1 MQLLFGDLSRVTADA
16 IVISANPEPI
26 CGEGVDEAI
35 FNAAGQKQLN
45 SVRKNI
51 GRISVGQAVYTRA
64 FSLQAK
70 YIIHTV
76 SPMWRGG
83 SNRERELLGECFYN
97 CLKLAEQLGC
107 KSIAFP
113 LIGTKSGRIPGKE
126 AIRIALGV
134 FEQYPSREL
143 DIRLVLYDEKSVE
156 TAKALYPDIEILNL
170 EDEIRRSGHP
180 VTEDDT
186 SAIWEPEEHN
196 LFCEKKNIRKYQSI
210 KGLEETARKVGDNGR
225 RSEVQSLDIPYIMA
239 SEEIER
245 GWEEIGSH
253 PEEKSYFY
261 YFIAATLTLLFMLLL
276 PVIRVLPFIYSF
288 DRNSWNFSRTLIC
301 IFFILLIINAV
312 FESVSRTLNKGNKKT
327 RARAELIS
335 IKNSNTAMSQ
345 IVYRELK
352 IGRHPFED
360 PNTYNFRVC
369 VNYLSELS
377 GDSDEKIINSF
388 QDSLIAGLKEL
399 AIRQTGIMK
408 KSQETELQY
417 CGRCISSLRQLYEYE
432 DDDVFL
438 LVAAYLKRPDLCK
451 KVKQADMESQSIH
464 FSSDWEQLSKRYK
477 CKVKKGVLETKG
489 EFRAKPDSE
498 EKLEYKRLERVF
510 YELIVKYIQL
520 RENSISSEPE
530 KIRSDYYKVRNY
542 ILANRI
548 DWLYRMT
555 PPAFLGMPYEVLC
568 TQYKQ
573 IFSVIQLKF
582 YAMLESAGMLKD
594 FQNFYDL
601 NIRNHDVYIGR
612 LLFHIIYYLQCE
624 RNASRW
630 EKKPLDKVLQEYFR

>member
-83 SNRERELLGECFYN
+83 SNKERELLGECFYN

-126 AIRIALGV
+126 AIQIALGV

-143 DIRLVLYDEKSVE
+143 DIRLVLYDEKFVE

-186 SAIWEPEEHN
+186 SAIWEPEEEI
-196 LFCEKKNIRKYQSI
+196 LFCEKKNIRKYQAI

-225 RSEVQSLDIPYIMA
+225 RSEAQSLDIPYIMA
-239 SEEIER
+239 LEEIER

-253 PEEKSYFY
+253 PEEMPYFFLFLLGISILFPMLSPLISMIY
-261 YFIAATLTLLFMLLL
+261 GYDRDTWIFIMA
-276 PVIRVLPFIYSF
+276 P
-288 DRNSWNFSRTLIC
+288 IC
-301 IFFILLIINAV
+301 IFFILWIIYAV
-312 FESVSRTLNKGNKKT
+312 FDSVSRTLNKGNKKT

-352 IGRHPFED
+352 IGRHPFEN

-399 AIRQTGIMK
+399 AIRQLGIMK
-408 KSQETELQY
+408 NSQETELQY
-417 CGRCISSLRQLYEYE
+417 CGRCISSLRQLYGYE

-464 FSSDWEQLSKRYK
+464 FSSDWEQLSERYK
-477 CKVKKGVLETKG
+477 REIKKGVFETEG
-489 EFRAKPDSE
+489 EFSARRDSE
-498 EKLEYKRLERVF
+498 KKLEYKRLERVF
-510 YELIVKYIQL
+510 YELIIKYIQL
-520 RENSISSEPE
+520 RANSISSEPE
-530 KIRSDYYKVRNY
+530 MIRSDYYKVRNY
-542 ILANRI
+542 ILDNRT

-555 PPAFLGMPYEVLC
+555 PPAFLGIPYEVLY

-582 YAMLESAGMLKD
+582 YAMLESAGMLED

>member
-83 SNRERELLGECFYN
+83 SNKERELLGECFYN

-126 AIRIALGV
+126 AIQIALGV

-143 DIRLVLYDEKSVE
+143 DIRLVLYDEKFVE

-186 SAIWEPEEHN
+186 SAIWEPEEEI
-196 LFCEKKNIRKYQSI
+196 LFCEKKNIRKYQAL

-225 RSEVQSLDIPYIMA
+225 RSEAQSLDIPYIMA
-239 SEEIER
+239 LEEIER

-253 PEEKSYFY
+253 PEEMPYFFLFLLGISILFPMLSPLISMIY
-261 YFIAATLTLLFMLLL
+261 GYDRDTWIFIMA
-276 PVIRVLPFIYSF
+276 P
-288 DRNSWNFSRTLIC
+288 IC
-301 IFFILLIINAV
+301 IFFILWIIYAV
-312 FESVSRTLNKGNKKT
+312 FDSVSRPLNKGNKKT
-327 RARAELIS
+327 RTRAELIS

-352 IGRHPFED
+352 IGRHPFEN

-377 GDSDEKIINSF
+377 GDSNEKIINSF

-399 AIRQTGIMK
+399 AIRQLGIMK

-417 CGRCISSLRQLYEYE
+417 CGRCISSLRQLYGYE

-520 RENSISSEPE
+520 RANSISSEPE
-530 KIRSDYYKVRNY
+530 MIRSDYYKVRNY
-542 ILANRI
+542 ILDNRT

-555 PPAFLGMPYEVLC
+555 PPAFLGIPYEVLY

-601 NIRNHDVYIGR
+601 NIRNQDVYIGR

>member
-83 SNRERELLGECFYN
+83 SNKERELLGECFYN

-126 AIRIALGV
+126 AIQIALGV

-143 DIRLVLYDEKSVE
+143 DIRLVLYDEKFVE
-156 TAKALYPDIEILNL
+156 TAKAMYPDIEILNL

-180 VTEDDT
+180 VTKDDT

-225 RSEVQSLDIPYIMA
+225 RSEAQSLDIPYIMA
-239 SEEIER
+239 LEEIER

-253 PEEKSYFY
+253 PEEMPYFFLFLLGISILFPMLSPLISMIY
-261 YFIAATLTLLFMLLL
+261 GYDRDTWIFIMA
-276 PVIRVLPFIYSF
+276 P
-288 DRNSWNFSRTLIC
+288 IC
-301 IFFILLIINAV
+301 IFFILWIIYAV
-312 FESVSRTLNKGNKKT
+312 FDSVSRTLNKGNKKT

-451 KVKQADMESQSIH
+451 KVKQVVMESQSIH
-464 FSSDWEQLSKRYK
+464 FSSDWEQLSERYK
-477 CKVKKGVLETKG
+477 REVKKGVFETKG
-489 EFRAKPDSE
+489 EFSARQDSE
-498 EKLEYKRLERVF
+498 KKLEYKRLERIF
-510 YELIVKYIQL
+510 YELIIKYIQL
-520 RENSISSEPE
+520 RANSISSEPE
-530 KIRSDYYKVRNY
+530 MIRSDYYKVRNY
-542 ILANRI
+542 ILDNRT

-555 PPAFLGMPYEVLC
+555 PPAFLGIPYEVLY

-582 YAMLESAGMLKD
+582 YAMLESAGMLED

-601 NIRNHDVYIGR
+601 NIGNHDVYIGR

>member
-134 FEQYPSREL
+134 FEQYPSRKL

-225 RSEVQSLDIPYIMA
+225 RSEAGSLDIPYIMA

-253 PEEKSYFY
+253 PEEMPYFFLFLLGISILFPMLSPLISMIY
-261 YFIAATLTLLFMLLL
+261 GYDRDTWIFIMAPM
-276 PVIRVLPFIYSF
+276 
-288 DRNSWNFSRTLIC
+288 C
-301 IFFILLIINAV
+301 ILFILWIICLV
-312 FESVSRTLNKGNKKT
+312 FDSVSGTLKKGNKRK

-352 IGRHPFED
+352 IGRHPFEN

-399 AIRQTGIMK
+399 AIRQLGIMK

-417 CGRCISSLRQLYEYE
+417 CGRCISSLRQLYGYE
-432 DDDVFL
+432 DDDVFFFL
-438 LVAAYLKRPDLCK
+438 
-451 KVKQADMESQSIH
+451 
-464 FSSDWEQLSKRYK
+464 SDWEQLSERYK
-477 CKVKKGVLETKG
+477 REIKKGVFETEG
-489 EFRAKPDSE
+489 EFSARRDSE
-498 EKLEYKRLERVF
+498 KKLEYKRLERVF
-510 YELIVKYIQL
+510 YELIIKYIQL
-520 RENSISSEPE
+520 RANSISSEPE
-530 KIRSDYYKVRNY
+530 MIRSDYYKVRNY
-542 ILANRI
+542 ILDNRT

-555 PPAFLGMPYEVLC
+555 PPAFLGIPYEVLY

-582 YAMLESAGMLKD
+582 YAMLESAGMLED
-594 FQNFYDL
+594 FRNFYDL
-601 NIRNHDVYIGR
+601 NIGNRDVYSGR
-612 LLFHIIYYLQCE
+612 LLFHLIYYLQCE

-630 EKKPLDKVLQEYFR
+630 EKKPLDKMLQEYFR

>member
-83 SNRERELLGECFYN
+83 SNKERELLGECFYN

-126 AIRIALGV
+126 AIQIALGV

-143 DIRLVLYDEKSVE
+143 DIRLVLYDEKFVE
-156 TAKALYPDIEILNL
+156 TAKAMYPDIEILNL

-180 VTEDDT
+180 VTKDDT
-186 SAIWEPEEHN
+186 SAIWEPEEEI
-196 LFCEKKNIRKYQSI
+196 LFCEKKNIRKYQAI

-225 RSEVQSLDIPYIMA
+225 RSEAQSLDIPYIMA
-239 SEEIER
+239 LEEIER

-253 PEEKSYFY
+253 PEEMPYFFLFLLGISILFPMLSPLISMIY
-261 YFIAATLTLLFMLLL
+261 GYDRDTWIFIMA
-276 PVIRVLPFIYSF
+276 P
-288 DRNSWNFSRTLIC
+288 IC
-301 IFFILLIINAV
+301 IFFILWIIYAV
-312 FESVSRTLNKGNKKT
+312 FDSVSRTLNKGNKKT

-352 IGRHPFED
+352 IGRHPFEN

-451 KVKQADMESQSIH
+451 KVKQAVMESQSIH
-464 FSSDWEQLSKRYK
+464 FSSDWEQLSERYK
-477 CKVKKGVLETKG
+477 REVKKGVFETKG
-489 EFRAKPDSE
+489 EFSARQDSE
-498 EKLEYKRLERVF
+498 KKLEYKRLERIF
-510 YELIVKYIQL
+510 YELIIKYIQL
-520 RENSISSEPE
+520 RANSISSEPE
-530 KIRSDYYKVRNY
+530 MIRSDYYKVRNY
-542 ILANRI
+542 ILDNRT

-555 PPAFLGMPYEVLC
+555 PPAFLGIPYEVLY

>member
-35 FNAAGQKQLN
+35 FKAAGQKQLN

-83 SNRERELLGECFYN
+83 SNKERELLGECFYN

-126 AIRIALGV
+126 AIQIALGV

-186 SAIWEPEEHN
+186 SAIWEPEEEI
-196 LFCEKKNIRKYQSI
+196 LFCEKKNIRKYQAI

-225 RSEVQSLDIPYIMA
+225 RSEAQSLDIPYIMA
-239 SEEIER
+239 LEEIER

-253 PEEKSYFY
+253 PEEMPYFFLFLLGISILFPMLSPLISMIY
-261 YFIAATLTLLFMLLL
+261 GYDRDTWIFIMA
-276 PVIRVLPFIYSF
+276 P
-288 DRNSWNFSRTLIC
+288 IC
-301 IFFILLIINAV
+301 IFFILWIIYAV
-312 FESVSRTLNKGNKKT
+312 FDSVSRTLNKGNKKT

-451 KVKQADMESQSIH
+451 KVKQAVMESQSIH
-464 FSSDWEQLSKRYK
+464 FSSDWEQLSERYK
-477 CKVKKGVLETKG
+477 REIKKGVFETEG
-489 EFRAKPDSE
+489 EFSARRDSE
-498 EKLEYKRLERVF
+498 KKLEYKRLERVF

-530 KIRSDYYKVRNY
+530 MIRSDYYKVRNY
-542 ILANRI
+542 ILDNRT

-555 PPAFLGMPYEVLC
+555 PPAFLGIPYEVLY

-582 YAMLESAGMLKD
+582 YAMLESAGMLED

>member
-180 VTEDDT
+180 VTKDDT
-186 SAIWEPEEHN
+186 SAIWEPEEEI
-196 LFCEKKNIRKYQSI
+196 LFCEKKNIRKYQAI

-225 RSEVQSLDIPYIMA
+225 RSEAQSLDIPYIMA
-239 SEEIER
+239 LEEIER

-253 PEEKSYFY
+253 PEEMPYFFLFLLGISILFPMLSPLISMIY
-261 YFIAATLTLLFMLLL
+261 GYDRDTWIFIMA
-276 PVIRVLPFIYSF
+276 P
-288 DRNSWNFSRTLIC
+288 IC
-301 IFFILLIINAV
+301 IFFILWIIYAV
-312 FESVSRTLNKGNKKT
+312 FDSVSRTLKKEKKKT
-327 RARAELIS
+327 RARAELI
-335 IKNSNTAMSQ
+335 SNTAMSQ

-451 KVKQADMESQSIH
+451 KVKQAVMESQSIH
-464 FSSDWEQLSKRYK
+464 FSSDWEQLSERYK
-477 CKVKKGVLETKG
+477 REVKKGVFETKG
-489 EFRAKPDSE
+489 EFSARRDSE
-498 EKLEYKRLERVF
+498 KKLEYKRLERVF

-520 RENSISSEPE
+520 RANSISSEPE

-542 ILANRI
+542 ILANRT

>member
-1 MQLLFGDLSRVTADA
+1 
-16 IVISANPEPI
+16 
-26 CGEGVDEAI
+26 
-35 FNAAGQKQLN
+35 
-45 SVRKNI
+45 
-51 GRISVGQAVYTRA
+51 
-64 FSLQAK
+64 
-70 YIIHTV
+70 
-76 SPMWRGG
+76 
-83 SNRERELLGECFYN
+83 
-97 CLKLAEQLGC
+97 
-107 KSIAFP
+107 
-113 LIGTKSGRIPGKE
+113 
-126 AIRIALGV
+126 
-134 FEQYPSREL
+134 
-143 DIRLVLYDEKSVE
+143 
-156 TAKALYPDIEILNL
+156 
-170 EDEIRRSGHP
+170 
-180 VTEDDT
+180 
-186 SAIWEPEEHN
+186 
-196 LFCEKKNIRKYQSI
+196 
-210 KGLEETARKVGDNGR
+210 
-225 RSEVQSLDIPYIMA
+225 MA
-239 SEEIER
+239 
-245 GWEEIGSH
+245 
-253 PEEKSYFY
+253 P
-261 YFIAATLTLLFMLLL
+261 
-276 PVIRVLPFIYSF
+276 
-288 DRNSWNFSRTLIC
+288 IC
-301 IFFILLIINAV
+301 IFFILWIIYAV
-312 FESVSRTLNKGNKKT
+312 FDSVSRTLNKGNKKT

-451 KVKQADMESQSIH
+451 KVKQAVMESQSIH

-548 DWLYRMT
+548 NWLYRMT

>member
-35 FNAAGQKQLN
+35 FKAAGQKQLN

-83 SNRERELLGECFYN
+83 SNKERELLGECFYN

-126 AIRIALGV
+126 AIQIALGV

-143 DIRLVLYDEKSVE
+143 DIRLVLYDEKFVE
-156 TAKALYPDIEILNL
+156 TAKAMYPDIEILNL

-196 LFCEKKNIRKYQSI
+196 LFCEKKNIRNYQSI

-225 RSEVQSLDIPYIMA
+225 RSEAQSLDIPYIMA
-239 SEEIER
+239 LEEIER

-253 PEEKSYFY
+253 PEEMPYFFLFLLGISILFPMLSPLISMIY
-261 YFIAATLTLLFMLLL
+261 GYDRDTWIFIMA
-276 PVIRVLPFIYSF
+276 P
-288 DRNSWNFSRTLIC
+288 IC
-301 IFFILLIINAV
+301 IFFILWIIYAV
-312 FESVSRTLNKGNKKT
+312 FDSVSRTLNKGNKKT

-451 KVKQADMESQSIH
+451 KVKQAVMESQSIH

-542 ILANRI
+542 ILDNRT

-555 PPAFLGMPYEVLC
+555 PPAFLGIPYEVLY

>member
-83 SNRERELLGECFYN
+83 SNKERELLGECFYN

-126 AIRIALGV
+126 AIQIALGV

-143 DIRLVLYDEKSVE
+143 DIRLVLYDEKFVE
-156 TAKALYPDIEILNL
+156 TAKAMYPDIEILNL

-180 VTEDDT
+180 VTKDDT
-186 SAIWEPEEHN
+186 SAIWEPEEEI
-196 LFCEKKNIRKYQSI
+196 LFCEKKNIRKYQAI

-225 RSEVQSLDIPYIMA
+225 RSEAQSLDIPYIMA
-239 SEEIER
+239 LEEIER

-253 PEEKSYFY
+253 PEEMPYFFLFLLGISILFPMLSPLISMIY
-261 YFIAATLTLLFMLLL
+261 GYDRDTWIFIMA
-276 PVIRVLPFIYSF
+276 P
-288 DRNSWNFSRTLIC
+288 IC
-301 IFFILLIINAV
+301 IFFILWIIYAV
-312 FESVSRTLNKGNKKT
+312 FDSVSRTLNKGNKKT

-399 AIRQTGIMK
+399 AIRQLGIMK
-408 KSQETELQY
+408 NSQETELQY
-417 CGRCISSLRQLYEYE
+417 CGRCISSLRQLYGYE

-520 RENSISSEPE
+520 RANSISSEPE
-530 KIRSDYYKVRNY
+530 MIRSDYYKVRNY
-542 ILANRI
+542 ILANRT

-555 PPAFLGMPYEVLC
+555 PSAFLGMPYEVLC

>member
-83 SNRERELLGECFYN
+83 SNKERELLGECFYN

-126 AIRIALGV
+126 AIQTALGV

-143 DIRLVLYDEKSVE
+143 DIRLVLYDEKFVE
-156 TAKALYPDIEILNL
+156 TAKAMYPDIEILNL
-170 EDEIRRSGHP
+170 EDEIRRSGHS
-180 VTEDDT
+180 VTKDDT
-186 SAIWEPEEHN
+186 SAIWEPEEEI
-196 LFCEKKNIRKYQSI
+196 LFCEKKNIRKYQAI

-225 RSEVQSLDIPYIMA
+225 RSEAGALDIPYIMA

-245 GWEEIGSH
+245 GWEEIGAH
-253 PEEKSYFY
+253 PEEKPYFFLFLLGISSLFSMLSPLISMIY
-261 YFIAATLTLLFMLLL
+261 GYDRDTWIFIMV
-276 PVIRVLPFIYSF
+276 P
-288 DRNSWNFSRTLIC
+288 IC
-301 IFFILLIINAV
+301 IVFILWIIYLV
-312 FESVSRTLNKGNKKT
+312 FYSVSGTLKKGNKRK

-352 IGRHPFED
+352 IGRHPFEN

-388 QDSLIAGLKEL
+388 QESLIAGLKEL
-399 AIRQTGIMK
+399 AIRQLGIMK

-451 KVKQADMESQSIH
+451 KMKQVVMESQSIH

-477 CKVKKGVLETKG
+477 REVKKGVFETKG
-489 EFRAKPDSE
+489 EFSARQDSE
-498 EKLEYKRLERVF
+498 KKLEYKRLERIF
-510 YELIVKYIQL
+510 YELIIKYIQL
-520 RENSISSEPE
+520 RANSISSEPE
-530 KIRSDYYKVRNY
+530 MIRSDYYKVRNY
-542 ILANRI
+542 ILDNRT

-555 PPAFLGMPYEVLC
+555 PPAFLGIPYEVLY

-582 YAMLESAGMLKD
+582 YAMLESAGMLED

-601 NIRNHDVYIGR
+601 NIGNYDVYIGR

-630 EKKPLDKVLQEYFR
+630 EKKPLDKMLQEYFR

>member
-134 FEQYPSREL
+134 FEQYPSRKL

-225 RSEVQSLDIPYIMA
+225 RSEAQSLDIPYIMA
-239 SEEIER
+239 LEEIER

-253 PEEKSYFY
+253 PEEMPYFFLFLLGISILFPMLSPLISMIY
-261 YFIAATLTLLFMLLL
+261 GYDRDTWIFIMAPM
-276 PVIRVLPFIYSF
+276 
-288 DRNSWNFSRTLIC
+288 C
-301 IFFILLIINAV
+301 ILFILWIICLV
-312 FESVSRTLNKGNKKT
+312 FDSVSGTLKKGNKRK

-352 IGRHPFED
+352 IGRHPFEN

-377 GDSDEKIINSF
+377 GDSNEKIINSF

-451 KVKQADMESQSIH
+451 KVKQAVMESQSIH
-464 FSSDWEQLSKRYK
+464 FLSDWEQLSERYK
-477 CKVKKGVLETKG
+477 REIKKGVFETEG
-489 EFRAKPDSE
+489 EFSARRDSE
-498 EKLEYKRLERVF
+498 KKLEYKRLERVF
-510 YELIVKYIQL
+510 YELIIKYIQL
-520 RENSISSEPE
+520 RANSISSEPE
-530 KIRSDYYKVRNY
+530 MIRSDYYKVRNY
-542 ILANRI
+542 ILDNRT

-555 PPAFLGMPYEVLC
+555 PPAFLGIPYEVLY

-582 YAMLESAGMLKD
+582 YAMLESAGMLED
-594 FQNFYDL
+594 FRNFYDL
-601 NIRNHDVYIGR
+601 NIGNRDVYSGR
-612 LLFHIIYYLQCE
+612 LLFHLIYYLQCE

-630 EKKPLDKVLQEYFR
+630 ASGWEKKPLDKMLQEYFR

>member
-83 SNRERELLGECFYN
+83 SNKERELLGECFYN

-126 AIRIALGV
+126 AIQIALGV

-143 DIRLVLYDEKSVE
+143 DIRLVLYDEKFVE

-186 SAIWEPEEHN
+186 SAIWEPEEEI
-196 LFCEKKNIRKYQSI
+196 LFCEKKNIRKYQAL

-225 RSEVQSLDIPYIMA
+225 RSEAQSLDIPYIMA
-239 SEEIER
+239 SEEIDR
-245 GWEEIGSH
+245 DWEEIGAH
-253 PEEKSYFY
+253 PEEMPYFVL
-261 YFIAATLTLLFMLLL
+261 FLLGISSLFPMLLPL
-276 PVIRVLPFIYSF
+276 IGLIYGYDRDSWIFIMAP
-288 DRNSWNFSRTLIC
+288 IC
-301 IFFILLIINAV
+301 IFFILLIICLV
-312 FESVSRTLNKGNKKT
+312 FDSVSRTLKKGNKRK

-352 IGRHPFED
+352 IGRHPFEN

-377 GDSDEKIINSF
+377 GDSNEKIINSF

-399 AIRQTGIMK
+399 AIRQLGIMK

-417 CGRCISSLRQLYEYE
+417 CGRCISSLRQLYGYE

-464 FSSDWEQLSKRYK
+464 FSSDWEQLSERYK
-477 CKVKKGVLETKG
+477 REIKKGVFETEG
-489 EFRAKPDSE
+489 EFSARRDSE
-498 EKLEYKRLERVF
+498 KKLEYKRLERVF

-520 RENSISSEPE
+520 RANSISSEPE
-530 KIRSDYYKVRNY
+530 MIRSDYYKVRNY
-542 ILANRI
+542 ILDNRT

-555 PPAFLGMPYEVLC
+555 PPAFLGIPYEVLY

-582 YAMLESAGMLKD
+582 YAMLESAGMLED

>member
-83 SNRERELLGECFYN
+83 SNKERELLGECFYN

-126 AIRIALGV
+126 AIQIALGV

-143 DIRLVLYDEKSVE
+143 DIRLVLYDEKFVE
-156 TAKALYPDIEILNL
+156 TAKAMYPDIEILNL

-180 VTEDDT
+180 VTKDDT
-186 SAIWEPEEHN
+186 SAIWEPEEEI
-196 LFCEKKNIRKYQSI
+196 LFCEKKNIRKYQAI

-225 RSEVQSLDIPYIMA
+225 RSEAQSLDIPYIMA
-239 SEEIER
+239 LEEIER

-253 PEEKSYFY
+253 PEEMPYFFLFLLGISILFPMLSPLISMIY
-261 YFIAATLTLLFMLLL
+261 GYDRDTWIFIMA
-276 PVIRVLPFIYSF
+276 P
-288 DRNSWNFSRTLIC
+288 IC
-301 IFFILLIINAV
+301 IFFILLIICLV
-312 FESVSRTLNKGNKKT
+312 FDSVSRTLKKGNKRK

-352 IGRHPFED
+352 IGRHPFEN

-377 GDSDEKIINSF
+377 GDSNEKIINSF

-399 AIRQTGIMK
+399 AIRQLGIMK

-417 CGRCISSLRQLYEYE
+417 CGRCISSLRQLYGYE

-464 FSSDWEQLSKRYK
+464 FSSDWEQLSERYK
-477 CKVKKGVLETKG
+477 REIKKGVFETEG
-489 EFRAKPDSE
+489 EFSARRDSE
-498 EKLEYKRLERVF
+498 KKLEYKRLERVF

-520 RENSISSEPE
+520 RANSISSEPE
-530 KIRSDYYKVRNY
+530 MIRSDYYKVRNY
-542 ILANRI
+542 ILDNRT

-555 PPAFLGMPYEVLC
+555 PPAFLGIPYEVLY

>member
-83 SNRERELLGECFYN
+83 SNKERELLGECFYN

-143 DIRLVLYDEKSVE
+143 DIRLVLYDEKFVE
-156 TAKALYPDIEILNL
+156 TAKAMYPDIEILNL

-186 SAIWEPEEHN
+186 SAIWEPEEEI
-196 LFCEKKNIRKYQSI
+196 LFCEKKNIRKYQAI

-225 RSEVQSLDIPYIMA
+225 RSEAQSLDIPYIMA
-239 SEEIER
+239 LEEIER

-253 PEEKSYFY
+253 PEEMPYFFLFLLGISILFPMLSPLISMIY
-261 YFIAATLTLLFMLLL
+261 GYDRDTWIFIMA
-276 PVIRVLPFIYSF
+276 P
-288 DRNSWNFSRTLIC
+288 IC
-301 IFFILLIINAV
+301 IFFILWIIYAV
-312 FESVSRTLNKGNKKT
+312 FDSVSRTLNKGNKKT

-352 IGRHPFED
+352 IGRHPFEN

-399 AIRQTGIMK
+399 AIRQLGIMK

-417 CGRCISSLRQLYEYE
+417 CGRCISSLRQLYGYE

-520 RENSISSEPE
+520 RANSISSEPE
-530 KIRSDYYKVRNY
+530 MIRSDYYKVRNY
-542 ILANRI
+542 ILANRT

-555 PPAFLGMPYEVLC
+555 PPAFLGIPYEVLY

>member
-186 SAIWEPEEHN
+186 SAIWEPEEEI
-196 LFCEKKNIRKYQSI
+196 LFCEKKNIRKYQAI

-225 RSEVQSLDIPYIMA
+225 RSEAQSLDIPYIMA
-239 SEEIER
+239 LEEIER

-253 PEEKSYFY
+253 PEEMPYFFLFLLVISILFPMLSPLISMIY
-261 YFIAATLTLLFMLLL
+261 GYDRDTWIFIMA
-276 PVIRVLPFIYSF
+276 P
-288 DRNSWNFSRTLIC
+288 IC
-301 IFFILLIINAV
+301 IFFILWIIYAV
-312 FESVSRTLNKGNKKT
+312 FDSVSRTLNKGNKKT

-451 KVKQADMESQSIH
+451 KVKQAVMESQSIH

-477 CKVKKGVLETKG
+477 REVKKGVFETKG
-489 EFRAKPDSE
+489 EFSARQDSE
-498 EKLEYKRLERVF
+498 KKLEYKRLERIF
-510 YELIVKYIQL
+510 YELIIKYIQL
-520 RENSISSEPE
+520 RANSISSEPE
-530 KIRSDYYKVRNY
+530 MIRSDYYKVRNY

>member
-83 SNRERELLGECFYN
+83 SNKERELLGECFYN

-143 DIRLVLYDEKSVE
+143 DIRLVLYDEKFVE
-156 TAKALYPDIEILNL
+156 TAKAMYPDIEILNL

-225 RSEVQSLDIPYIMA
+225 RSEAQSLDIPYIMA
-239 SEEIER
+239 LEEIER

-253 PEEKSYFY
+253 PEEMPYFFLFLLGISILFPMLSPLISMIY
-261 YFIAATLTLLFMLLL
+261 GYDRDTWIFIMA
-276 PVIRVLPFIYSF
+276 P
-288 DRNSWNFSRTLIC
+288 IC
-301 IFFILLIINAV
+301 IFFILWIIYAV
-312 FESVSRTLNKGNKKT
+312 FDSVSRTLNKGNKKT

-451 KVKQADMESQSIH
+451 KVKQAVMESQSIH
-464 FSSDWEQLSKRYK
+464 FSSDWEQLSERYK
-477 CKVKKGVLETKG
+477 REVKKGVFETKG
-489 EFRAKPDSE
+489 EFSARQDSE
-498 EKLEYKRLERVF
+498 KKLEYKRLERIF
-510 YELIVKYIQL
+510 YELIIKYIQL
-520 RENSISSEPE
+520 RANSISSEPE
-530 KIRSDYYKVRNY
+530 MIRSDYYKVRNN
-542 ILANRI
+542 ILANRT

-555 PPAFLGMPYEVLC
+555 PSAFLGMPYEVLC

>member
-83 SNRERELLGECFYN
+83 SNKERELLGECFYN

-113 LIGTKSGRIPGKE
+113 LIGTRSGRIPGKE

-143 DIRLVLYDEKSVE
+143 DIRLVLYDEKFVE
-156 TAKALYPDIEILNL
+156 TAKAMYPDIEILNL

-180 VTEDDT
+180 VTKDDT
-186 SAIWEPEEHN
+186 SVIWEPEEEI
-196 LFCEKKNIRKYQSI
+196 LFCEKKNIRKYQAI

-225 RSEVQSLDIPYIMA
+225 RSEAQSLDIPYIMA
-239 SEEIER
+239 LEEIER

-253 PEEKSYFY
+253 PEEMPYFFLFLLGISILFPMLSPLISMIY
-261 YFIAATLTLLFMLLL
+261 GYDRDTWIFIMA
-276 PVIRVLPFIYSF
+276 P
-288 DRNSWNFSRTLIC
+288 IC
-301 IFFILLIINAV
+301 IFFILWIIYAV
-312 FESVSRTLNKGNKKT
+312 FDSVSRTLNKGNKKT

-399 AIRQTGIMK
+399 AIRQLGIMK

-451 KVKQADMESQSIH
+451 KVKQAVMESQSIH

-477 CKVKKGVLETKG
+477 REVKKGVFETKG
-489 EFRAKPDSE
+489 EFSARQDSE
-498 EKLEYKRLERVF
+498 KKLEYKRLERIF
-510 YELIVKYIQL
+510 YELIIKYIQL
-520 RENSISSEPE
+520 RANSISSEPE
-530 KIRSDYYKVRNY
+530 MIRSDYYKVRNY
-542 ILANRI
+542 ILDNRT

-555 PPAFLGMPYEVLC
+555 PPAFLGIPYEVLY

-582 YAMLESAGMLKD
+582 YAMLESAGMLED

-601 NIRNHDVYIGR
+601 NIGNHDVYIGR

>member
-1 MQLLFGDLSRVTADA
+1 MQLLYGDLCRVTADA

-83 SNRERELLGECFYN
+83 SNKERELLGECFYN

-126 AIRIALGV
+126 AIQIALGV

-143 DIRLVLYDEKSVE
+143 DIRLVLYDEKFVE
-156 TAKALYPDIEILNL
+156 TAKAMYPDIEILNL

-180 VTEDDT
+180 VTKDDT
-186 SAIWEPEEHN
+186 SAIWEPEEEI
-196 LFCEKKNIRKYQSI
+196 LFCEKKNIRKYQAI

-225 RSEVQSLDIPYIMA
+225 RSEAQSLDIPYIMA
-239 SEEIER
+239 LEEIER

-253 PEEKSYFY
+253 PEEMPYFFLFFLGISILFPMLSPLISMIY
-261 YFIAATLTLLFMLLL
+261 GYDRDTWIFIMA
-276 PVIRVLPFIYSF
+276 P
-288 DRNSWNFSRTLIC
+288 IC
-301 IFFILLIINAV
+301 IFFILWIIYAV
-312 FESVSRTLNKGNKKT
+312 FDSVSRTLNKGNKKT
-327 RARAELIS
+327 RTRAELIS

-451 KVKQADMESQSIH
+451 KVKQAVMESQSIH
-464 FSSDWEQLSKRYK
+464 FSSDWEQLSERYK
-477 CKVKKGVLETKG
+477 REVKKGVFETKG
-489 EFRAKPDSE
+489 EFSARRDSE
-498 EKLEYKRLERVF
+498 KKLEYKRLERVF
-510 YELIVKYIQL
+510 YELIIKYIQL
-520 RENSISSEPE
+520 RANSISSEPE
-530 KIRSDYYKVRNY
+530 MIRSDYYKVRNY
-542 ILANRI
+542 ILANRT

-555 PPAFLGMPYEVLC
+555 PPAFLGIPYEVLY

-582 YAMLESAGMLKD
+582 YAMLESAGMLED

>member
-83 SNRERELLGECFYN
+83 SNKERELLGECFYN

-126 AIRIALGV
+126 AIQIALGV

-186 SAIWEPEEHN
+186 SAIWEPEEEI
-196 LFCEKKNIRKYQSI
+196 LFCEKKNIRKYQAI

-225 RSEVQSLDIPYIMA
+225 RSEAQSLDIPYIMA
-239 SEEIER
+239 LEEIER

-253 PEEKSYFY
+253 PEEMPYFFLFLLGISILFPMLSPLISMIY
-261 YFIAATLTLLFMLLL
+261 GYDRDTWIFIMA
-276 PVIRVLPFIYSF
+276 P
-288 DRNSWNFSRTLIC
+288 IC
-301 IFFILLIINAV
+301 IFFILWIIYAV
-312 FESVSRTLNKGNKKT
+312 FDSVSRTLNKGNKKT

-399 AIRQTGIMK
+399 AIRQLGIMK
-408 KSQETELQY
+408 NSQETELQY
-417 CGRCISSLRQLYEYE
+417 CGRCISSLRQLYGYE

-451 KVKQADMESQSIH
+451 KVKQAVMESQSIH
-464 FSSDWEQLSKRYK
+464 FSSDWEQLSERYK
-477 CKVKKGVLETKG
+477 REVKKGVFETKG
-489 EFRAKPDSE
+489 EFSARQDSE
-498 EKLEYKRLERVF
+498 KKLEYKRLERIF
-510 YELIVKYIQL
+510 YELIIKYIQL
-520 RENSISSEPE
+520 RANSISSEPE
-530 KIRSDYYKVRNY
+530 MIRSDYYKVRNY
-542 ILANRI
+542 ILDNRT

-555 PPAFLGMPYEVLC
+555 PPAFLGIPYEVLY

-582 YAMLESAGMLKD
+582 YAMLESAGMLED
-594 FQNFYDL
+594 FRNFYDL
-601 NIRNHDVYIGR
+601 NIGNRDVYSGR
-612 LLFHIIYYLQCE
+612 LLFHLIYYLQCE

>member
-83 SNRERELLGECFYN
+83 SNKERELLGECFYN

-143 DIRLVLYDEKSVE
+143 DIRLVLYDEKFVE

-186 SAIWEPEEHN
+186 SAIWEPEEEI
-196 LFCEKKNIRKYQSI
+196 LFCEKKNIRKYQAI

-225 RSEVQSLDIPYIMA
+225 RSEAQSLDIPYIMA
-239 SEEIER
+239 LEEIER

-253 PEEKSYFY
+253 PEEMPYFFLFLLGISILFPMLSPLISMIY
-261 YFIAATLTLLFMLLL
+261 GYDRDTWIFIMA
-276 PVIRVLPFIYSF
+276 P
-288 DRNSWNFSRTLIC
+288 IC
-301 IFFILLIINAV
+301 IFFILWIIYAV
-312 FESVSRTLNKGNKKT
+312 FDSVSRTLNKGNKKT

-451 KVKQADMESQSIH
+451 KVKQAVMESQSIH

-498 EKLEYKRLERVF
+498 EKLEYKRLERIF
-510 YELIVKYIQL
+510 YELIIKYIQL
-520 RENSISSEPE
+520 RANSISSEPE
-530 KIRSDYYKVRNY
+530 MIRSDYYKVRNY
-542 ILANRI
+542 ILDNRT

-555 PPAFLGMPYEVLC
+555 PPAFLGIPYEVLC

-612 LLFHIIYYLQCE
+612 LLFHIIYYL
-624 RNASRW
+624 N
-630 EKKPLDKVLQEYFR
+630 P

>member
-1 MQLLFGDLSRVTADA
+1 MQLLYGDLCRVTADA

-83 SNRERELLGECFYN
+83 SNKERELLGECFYN

-126 AIRIALGV
+126 AIQIALGV

-143 DIRLVLYDEKSVE
+143 DIRLVLYDEKFVE
-156 TAKALYPDIEILNL
+156 TAKAMYPDIEILNL

-180 VTEDDT
+180 VTKDDT
-186 SAIWEPEEHN
+186 SAIWEPEEEI
-196 LFCEKKNIRKYQSI
+196 LFCEKKNIRKYQAI

-253 PEEKSYFY
+253 PEEMPYFFLFLLGISILFPMLSPLISMIY
-261 YFIAATLTLLFMLLL
+261 GYDRDTWIFIMA
-276 PVIRVLPFIYSF
+276 P
-288 DRNSWNFSRTLIC
+288 IC
-301 IFFILLIINAV
+301 IFFILWIIYAV
-312 FESVSRTLNKGNKKT
+312 FDSVSRTLNKGNKKT

-451 KVKQADMESQSIH
+451 KVKQAVMESQSIH
-464 FSSDWEQLSKRYK
+464 FSSDWEQLSERYK
-477 CKVKKGVLETKG
+477 REVKKGVFETKG
-489 EFRAKPDSE
+489 EFSARRDSE
-498 EKLEYKRLERVF
+498 KKLEYKRLERVF
-510 YELIVKYIQL
+510 YELIIKYIQL
-520 RENSISSEPE
+520 RANSISSEPE
-530 KIRSDYYKVRNY
+530 MIRSDYYKVRNY
-542 ILANRI
+542 ILANRT

-555 PPAFLGMPYEVLC
+555 PPAFLGIPYEVLY

>member
-83 SNRERELLGECFYN
+83 SNKERELLGECFYN

-126 AIRIALGV
+126 AIQIALGV

-143 DIRLVLYDEKSVE
+143 DIRLVLYDEKFVE

-186 SAIWEPEEHN
+186 SAIWEPEEEI
-196 LFCEKKNIRKYQSI
+196 LFCEKKNIRKYQAL

-225 RSEVQSLDIPYIMA
+225 RSEAQSLDIPYIMA
-239 SEEIER
+239 LEEIER

-253 PEEKSYFY
+253 PEEMPYFFLFLLGISILFPMLSPLISMIY
-261 YFIAATLTLLFMLLL
+261 GYDRDTWIFIMA
-276 PVIRVLPFIYSF
+276 P
-288 DRNSWNFSRTLIC
+288 IC
-301 IFFILLIINAV
+301 IFFILLIICLV
-312 FESVSRTLNKGNKKT
+312 FDSVSRTLKKGNKRK

-352 IGRHPFED
+352 IGRHPFEN

-377 GDSDEKIINSF
+377 GDSNEKIINSF

-399 AIRQTGIMK
+399 AIRQLGIMK

-417 CGRCISSLRQLYEYE
+417 CGRCISSLRQLYGYE

-530 KIRSDYYKVRNY
+530 MIRSDYYKVRNY
-542 ILANRI
+542 ILDNRT

-555 PPAFLGMPYEVLC
+555 PPAFLGIPYEVLY

-601 NIRNHDVYIGR
+601 NIRNQDVYIGR

>member
-45 SVRKNI
+45 SVRQNI

-83 SNRERELLGECFYN
+83 SNKERELLGECFYN

-126 AIRIALGV
+126 AIQIALGV

-156 TAKALYPDIEILNL
+156 TAKAMYPDIEILNL

-180 VTEDDT
+180 VTKDDT
-186 SAIWEPEEHN
+186 SAIWEPEEEI
-196 LFCEKKNIRKYQSI
+196 LFCEKKNIRKYQAI

-225 RSEVQSLDIPYIMA
+225 RSEAQSLDIPYIMA
-239 SEEIER
+239 LEEIER

-253 PEEKSYFY
+253 PEEMPYFFLFLLGISILFPMLSPLISMIY
-261 YFIAATLTLLFMLLL
+261 GYDRDTWIFIMA
-276 PVIRVLPFIYSF
+276 P
-288 DRNSWNFSRTLIC
+288 IC
-301 IFFILLIINAV
+301 IFFILWIIYAV
-312 FESVSRTLNKGNKKT
+312 FDSVSRTLNKGNKKT

-352 IGRHPFED
+352 IGRHPFEN

-377 GDSDEKIINSF
+377 GDSNEKIINSF

-451 KVKQADMESQSIH
+451 KVKQAVMESQSIH
-464 FSSDWEQLSKRYK
+464 FLSDWEQLSERYK
-477 CKVKKGVLETKG
+477 REIKKGVFETEG
-489 EFRAKPDSE
+489 EFSARRDSE
-498 EKLEYKRLERVF
+498 KKLEYKRLERIF
-510 YELIVKYIQL
+510 YELIIKYIQL
-520 RENSISSEPE
+520 RANSISSEPE
-530 KIRSDYYKVRNY
+530 MIRSDYYKVRNY
-542 ILANRI
+542 ILDNRT

-555 PPAFLGMPYEVLC
+555 PPAFLGIPYEVLY

-582 YAMLESAGMLKD
+582 YAMLESAGMLED

>member
-1 MQLLFGDLSRVTADA
+1 MQLLYGDLCRVTADA

-83 SNRERELLGECFYN
+83 SNKERELLGECFYN

-126 AIRIALGV
+126 AIQIALGV

-143 DIRLVLYDEKSVE
+143 DIRLVLYDEKFVE
-156 TAKALYPDIEILNL
+156 TAKAMYPDIEILNL

-225 RSEVQSLDIPYIMA
+225 RSEAQSLDIPYIMA
-239 SEEIER
+239 LEEIER

-253 PEEKSYFY
+253 PEEMPYFFLFLLGISILFPMLSPLISMIY
-261 YFIAATLTLLFMLLL
+261 GYDRDTWIFIMA
-276 PVIRVLPFIYSF
+276 P
-288 DRNSWNFSRTLIC
+288 IC
-301 IFFILLIINAV
+301 IFFILWIIYAV
-312 FESVSRTLNKGNKKT
+312 FDSVSRTLNKGNKKT

-451 KVKQADMESQSIH
+451 KVKQVVMESQSIH
-464 FSSDWEQLSKRYK
+464 FSSDWEQLSERYK
-477 CKVKKGVLETKG
+477 REVKKGVFETKG
-489 EFRAKPDSE
+489 EFSARQDSE
-498 EKLEYKRLERVF
+498 KKLEYKRLERIF
-510 YELIVKYIQL
+510 YELIIKYIQL
-520 RENSISSEPE
+520 RANSISSEPE
-530 KIRSDYYKVRNY
+530 MIRSDYYKVRNY
-542 ILANRI
+542 ILDNRT

-555 PPAFLGMPYEVLC
+555 PPAFLGIPYEVLY

-582 YAMLESAGMLKD
+582 YAMLESAGMLED

-601 NIRNHDVYIGR
+601 NIGNHDVYIGR

>member
-35 FNAAGQKQLN
+35 FKVAGQKQLN

-83 SNRERELLGECFYN
+83 SNKERELLGECFYN

-143 DIRLVLYDEKSVE
+143 DIRLVLYDEKFVE
-156 TAKALYPDIEILNL
+156 TAKAMYPDIEILNL

-180 VTEDDT
+180 VTKDDT
-186 SAIWEPEEHN
+186 SAIWEPEEEI
-196 LFCEKKNIRKYQSI
+196 LFCEKKNIRKYQAI

-225 RSEVQSLDIPYIMA
+225 RSEAQSLDIPYIMA
-239 SEEIER
+239 LEEIER

-253 PEEKSYFY
+253 PEEMPYFFLFLLGISILFPMLSPLISMIY
-261 YFIAATLTLLFMLLL
+261 GYDRDTWIFIMAPM
-276 PVIRVLPFIYSF
+276 
-288 DRNSWNFSRTLIC
+288 C
-301 IFFILLIINAV
+301 ILFILWIICLV
-312 FESVSRTLNKGNKKT
+312 FDSVSGTLKKGNKRK

-352 IGRHPFED
+352 IGRHPFEN

-377 GDSDEKIINSF
+377 GDSNEKIINSF

-399 AIRQTGIMK
+399 AIRQLGIMK

-417 CGRCISSLRQLYEYE
+417 CGRCISSLRQLYGYE

-451 KVKQADMESQSIH
+451 KVKQAVMESQSIH
-464 FSSDWEQLSKRYK
+464 FSSDWEQLSERYK
-477 CKVKKGVLETKG
+477 REVKKGVFETKG
-489 EFRAKPDSE
+489 EFSARRDSE
-498 EKLEYKRLERVF
+498 KKLEYKRLERIF
-510 YELIVKYIQL
+510 YELIIKYIQL
-520 RENSISSEPE
+520 RANSISSEPE
-530 KIRSDYYKVRNY
+530 MIRSDYYKVRNY
-542 ILANRI
+542 ILDNRT

-555 PPAFLGMPYEVLC
+555 PPAFLGIPYEVLY

-582 YAMLESAGMLKD
+582 YAMLESAGMLED

>member
-83 SNRERELLGECFYN
+83 SNKERELLGECFYN

-126 AIRIALGV
+126 AIQIALGV

-143 DIRLVLYDEKSVE
+143 DIRLVLYDEKFVE
-156 TAKALYPDIEILNL
+156 TAKAMYPDIEILNL

-180 VTEDDT
+180 VTKDDT
-186 SAIWEPEEHN
+186 SAIWEPEEEI
-196 LFCEKKNIRKYQSI
+196 LFCEKKNIRKYQAI

-225 RSEVQSLDIPYIMA
+225 RSEAQSLDIPYIMA
-239 SEEIER
+239 LEEIER

-253 PEEKSYFY
+253 PEEMPYFFLFLLGISILFPMLSPLISMIY
-261 YFIAATLTLLFMLLL
+261 GYDRDTWIFIMA
-276 PVIRVLPFIYSF
+276 P
-288 DRNSWNFSRTLIC
+288 IC
-301 IFFILLIINAV
+301 IFFILWIIYAV
-312 FESVSRTLNKGNKKT
+312 FDSVSRTLNKGNKKT

-451 KVKQADMESQSIH
+451 KVEQVVMESQSIH
-464 FSSDWEQLSKRYK
+464 FSSDWEQLSERYK
-477 CKVKKGVLETKG
+477 REVKKGVFETKG
-489 EFRAKPDSE
+489 EFSARRDSE
-498 EKLEYKRLERVF
+498 KKLEYKRLERVF
-510 YELIVKYIQL
+510 YELIIKYIQL
-520 RENSISSEPE
+520 RTNSISSEPE
-530 KIRSDYYKVRNY
+530 MIRSDYYKVRNY
-542 ILANRI
+542 ILANRT

-555 PPAFLGMPYEVLC
+555 PPAFLGIPYEVLY

-582 YAMLESAGMLKD
+582 YAMLESAGMLED

>member
-83 SNRERELLGECFYN
+83 SNKERELLGECFYN

-126 AIRIALGV
+126 AIQIALGV

-143 DIRLVLYDEKSVE
+143 DIRLVLYDEKFVE

-186 SAIWEPEEHN
+186 SAIWEPEEEI
-196 LFCEKKNIRKYQSI
+196 LFCEKKNIRKYQAI

-225 RSEVQSLDIPYIMA
+225 RSEAQSLDIPYIMA
-239 SEEIER
+239 LEEIER

-253 PEEKSYFY
+253 PEEMPYFFLFLLGISILFPMLSPLISMIY
-261 YFIAATLTLLFMLLL
+261 GYDRDTWIFIMA
-276 PVIRVLPFIYSF
+276 P
-288 DRNSWNFSRTLIC
+288 IC
-301 IFFILLIINAV
+301 IFFILWIIYAV
-312 FESVSRTLNKGNKKT
+312 FDSVSRTLNKGNKKT

-352 IGRHPFED
+352 IGRHPFEN

-377 GDSDEKIINSF
+377 GDSNEKIINSF

-399 AIRQTGIMK
+399 AIRQLGIMK

-417 CGRCISSLRQLYEYE
+417 CGRCISSLRQLYGYE

-464 FSSDWEQLSKRYK
+464 FSSDWEQLSERYK
-477 CKVKKGVLETKG
+477 REIKKGVFETEG
-489 EFRAKPDSE
+489 EFSARRDSE
-498 EKLEYKRLERVF
+498 KKLEYKRLERVF

-520 RENSISSEPE
+520 RANSISSEPE
-530 KIRSDYYKVRNY
+530 MIRSDYYKVRNY
-542 ILANRI
+542 ILDNRT

-555 PPAFLGMPYEVLC
+555 PPAFLGIPYEVLY

-582 YAMLESAGMLKD
+582 YAMLESAGMLED

>member
-83 SNRERELLGECFYN
+83 SNKERELLGECFYN

-126 AIRIALGV
+126 AIQIALGV

-143 DIRLVLYDEKSVE
+143 DIRLVLYDEKFVE
-156 TAKALYPDIEILNL
+156 TAKAMYPDIEILNL

-180 VTEDDT
+180 VTKDDT
-186 SAIWEPEEHN
+186 SAIWEPEEEI
-196 LFCEKKNIRKYQSI
+196 LFCEKKNIRKYQAI

-225 RSEVQSLDIPYIMA
+225 RSEAQSLDIPYIMA
-239 SEEIER
+239 LEEIER

-253 PEEKSYFY
+253 PEEMPYFFLFLLGISILFPMLSPLISMIY
-261 YFIAATLTLLFMLLL
+261 GYDRDTWIFIMA
-276 PVIRVLPFIYSF
+276 P
-288 DRNSWNFSRTLIC
+288 IC
-301 IFFILLIINAV
+301 IFFILWIIYAV
-312 FESVSRTLNKGNKKT
+312 FDSVSRTLNKGNKKT

-451 KVKQADMESQSIH
+451 KVKQAVMESQSIH
-464 FSSDWEQLSKRYK
+464 FSSDWEQLSERYK
-477 CKVKKGVLETKG
+477 REVKKGVFETKG
-489 EFRAKPDSE
+489 EFSARQDSE
-498 EKLEYKRLERVF
+498 KKLEYKRLERIF
-510 YELIVKYIQL
+510 YELIIKYIQL
-520 RENSISSEPE
+520 RANSISSEPE
-530 KIRSDYYKVRNY
+530 MIRSDYYKVRNY
-542 ILANRI
+542 ILANRT

-555 PPAFLGMPYEVLC
+555 PPAFLGIPYEVLY

-582 YAMLESAGMLKD
+582 YAMLESAGMLED